1 VGQNEFVS
9 DAPEVEVMKIDP
21 RIEREQVE
29 RLRAWRAA
37 HDTPA
42 KAESLAAIE
51 AAAKGSLNL
60 LPPTLAAVKAGA
72 TVGEISDVLRGVW
85 GEHRET
91 LTI

>member
-1 VGQNEFVS
+1 
-9 DAPEVEVMKIDP
+9 MTIDP
-21 RIEREQVE
+21 RIEREQIE
-29 RLRAWRAA
+29 RVRAWRAA

-42 KAESLAAIE
+42 KAEALATIE
-51 AAAKGSLNL
+51 AAARGADNL
-60 LPPTLAAVKAGA
+60 LPPTLAAVKLGA